1 MKGARGRGEGRTRHR
16 GGSLGRGEKF
26 FREVWKEGGKVERGW
41 EGGEQRTGEG
51 RPPPRV
57 WPGWP
62 AASINPHLLHPPPIP
77 RGTRAQPPGPAPR
90 LRSCPPRDLVPAAW
104 AAPQPLLP
112 PPPGE
117 GRERQ
122 GLWGPGWRGGLR
134 LGARLAVRASPP
146 RSFSSAATSP
156 PVPHLALSVP
166 FSPCHWVG
174 CLSYPGFLLPPPLLW
189 PAIPRHLRASL
200 GTQPGAVRFL
210 RA

>member
-1 MKGARGRGEGRTRHR
+1 MKGERDTE
-16 GGSLGRGEKF
+16 E
-26 FREVWKEGGKVERGW
+26 EVWGGVRSSLEKSGKRVGRWREGGKGASKGPAK
-41 EGGEQRTGEG
+41 GG
-51 RPPPRV
+51 PPRV

-62 AASINPHLLHPPPIP
+62 AASINPHLLHPLPIP

-156 PVPHLALSVP
+156 PVPHLVLSFP
-166 FSPCHWVG
+166 FSPCHWAG

-200 GTQPGAVRFL
+200 GTQPGALRFL